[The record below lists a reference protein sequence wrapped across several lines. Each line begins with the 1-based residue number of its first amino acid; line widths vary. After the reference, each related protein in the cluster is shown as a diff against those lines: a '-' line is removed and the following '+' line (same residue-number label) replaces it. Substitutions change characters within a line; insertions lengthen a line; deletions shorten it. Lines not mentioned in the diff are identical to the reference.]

1 MVAIHVHN
9 DGSVAIYAAES
20 EVRKIQI
27 RDGEWPEGS
36 ALRRRKAKAF
46 DPLVEVPITPLQ
58 PVAPTSWPDW
68 PHIRL
73 KRQRCPEHVKEIQ
86 ICGSHAKVAAIL
98 REIPVRGE

>member
-9 DGSVAIYAAES
+9 DGSVAIYAAAS

-73 KRQRCPEHVKEIQ
+73 KRQRCPQHVKEIQ

-98 REIPVRGE
+98 REIPVRDE